1 MYISLLL
8 SYNIYWMKYI
18 KEKNKVPV
26 FGVLFNG
33 SYVICSGLLCLF
45 DHERRS
51 LCGGLMWTIQSQGMQ
66 KNKTCSVVCLM

>member
-18 KEKNKVPV
+18 KEKNRVHVPV

-33 SYVICSGLLCLF
+33 SYVICSGSKHQFFYVYLVMKEEVYVE
-45 DHERRS
+45 D
-51 LCGGLMWTIQSQGMQ
+51 
-66 KNKTCSVVCLM
+66 

>member
-33 SYVICSGLLCLF
+33 SYEVYVEDCRQYNHKECKQTKLVL
-45 DHERRS
+45 
-51 LCGGLMWTIQSQGMQ
+51 WYA
-66 KNKTCSVVCLM
+66 

>member
-33 SYVICSGLLCLF
+33 SYVICSGSKHHFFYVYLVMKEEVHVE
-45 DHERRS
+45 D
-51 LCGGLMWTIQSQGMQ
+51 
-66 KNKTCSVVCLM
+66 